1 MEISVM
7 PITHYRKSIERHEIW
22 NLQRIL
28 VIGPENDFIITAFEV
43 YASLALEQFEKAVVN
58 FVSVVEIINTLRS

>member
-1 MEISVM
+1 MIAPEKDLL
-7 PITHYRKSIERHEIW
+7 IT
-22 NLQRIL
+22 
-28 VIGPENDFIITAFEV
+28 TFEV